1 VVTYNS
7 AKSLFCVINI
17 VAALGE
23 GSAFAADL
31 GGDCC
36 ADLEERIAE
45 LESTT
50 ARKGNRKVSL
60 TVSGWVNNALFT
72 WDDGTQFDAYLGT
85 NLVEQSRVKFLG
97 EAKIDK
103 DWSAG
108 YLLEIGIQ
116 GHLSSQWNQ
125 ISDKSLNPNPI
136 NQDDRDLV
144 RKSYW
149 FIKSKQLGQIA
160 VGLNG
165 TATYHLLDDADPTMT
180 RNMADA
186 EAAASYMAAFLIRS
200 NGSFVNNLRWPDVL
214 RGFNNSTPGQ
224 SARRE
229 VVRYDSP
236 EWNGFVLSAAWGE
249 DDIGDV
255 ALTYKQNIHDFSVL
269 ARAGYGSS
277 NDPGT
282 LRSASA
288 TNLYVVGGTPCISS
302 SAVASSL
309 PAFDCRWGGAAA
321 TIQHNP
327 TGLYVFGGWGKQT
340 IDTGNAVT
348 DPRLVEPD
356 SSTWFVQ
363 PGIEHKWCSLGKTLV
378 FAEYRHDEPGS
389 NPGRTV
395 SANINFAQAGIVQQL
410 EKADMNLYAIYQF
423 ANGDVT
429 GNAVTAATGAP
440 IGNTSIDGFQQF
452 ITGAKINF

>member
-1 VVTYNS
+1 MASWATY
-7 AKSLFCVINI
+7 KRMGFGLLL
-17 VAALGE
+17 AAAGLTGP
-23 GSAFAADL
+23 AVAADL
-31 GGDCC
+31 GGNCC

-60 TVSGWVNNALFT
+60 TVSGWIHNALFT

-85 NLVEQSRVKFLG
+85 NLVEQSRIKFLG

-116 GHLSSQWNQ
+116 GHVSSQWNQ
-125 ISDKSLNPNPI
+125 ISDKSFNPNPI

-149 FIKSKQLGQIA
+149 FIKNKQLGQIA

-186 EAAASYMAAFLIRS
+186 EAAATYMSAFLIRN

-255 ALTYKQNIHDFSVL
+255 ALTYKQSIHDFSVL

-282 LRSASA
+282 LRNVAL
-288 TNLYVVGGTPCISS
+288 NPYVVGGSACISS
-302 SAVASSL
+302 SGVASSL

-340 IDTGNAVT
+340 IDTGNTVT
-348 DPRLVEPD
+348 DARLIEPD
-356 SSTWFVQ
+356 STTWFVQ
-363 PGIEHKWCSLGKTLV
+363 PGIEHTWCSLGKTLL
-378 FAEYRHDEPGS
+378 FGEYRHDGPGS
-389 NPGRTV
+389 NPGKTV
-395 SANINFAQAGIVQQL
+395 GANINFAQAGIVQQL

-440 IGNTSIDGFQQF
+440 IGKTSIDGFQEL